1 MSGAVDEDT
10 RRTIADGRRTLGAML
25 STAQR
30 HLQKVFIVF
39 VIGFIGTFYAL
50 RLFVWEQLKSD
61 LFSRLGPAL
70 TNEQLVIA
78 TTPFDVI
85 LLQVKIGLVV
95 GALIS
100 LPPLLYFSR
109 DALRERDFWPRLPR
123 WKIAVLAVLALVL
136 FVAGALYSYEL
147 FFPLMFEFLVSNA
160 LQTGVQPTYSIVMW
174 AQFVFLLTLSFGLAA
189 QLPLL
194 MSGLAYAEVVPY
206 ETFREKWK
214 YAIIA
219 IFAFGALFSPP
230 DPFTQILWA
239 LPLVTLYVLS
249 LKLTKFVVAIK
260 YGSQR
265 LSLRRAL
272 SERWSVLL
280 AGVLLGAGIVAGA
293 LLVSVRGVLDRPFA
307 VPGLGTTVQ
316 VPTVPLLPAIEGFGL
331 SRPAAVVVLGVAGA
345 LLVGLLALA
354 YILYTS
360 IDLEAATRRGRQL
373 SESTGDPTAIDV
385 SELDVAGV
393 RAAPE
398 EAFLDMSEE
407 EALTDANEAM
417 EADNPEKAQAILDRF
432 DTAEAGAAEANAA
445 AEPVDEPAAEAE
457 PSPEPW
463 AGEWEPATEHSE
475 TVPEPEPAD
484 PYSEMETETAL
495 GSGTDAVTDSDTA
508 TATDAEAQPAGPN
521 AVSRTTAGM
530 VDAFTEQETTEE
542 DIGGYYYDIAFIASS
557 LRSKAFRLV
566 ALFMVVLAGTFYF
579 LYQGGV
585 GQIKADFLSRLPTG
599 VAPTTVDV
607 VALHP
612 VEVLVFDVKISTLA
626 AAIVTLPFLLYY
638 AWPSLKER
646 GFAGGDRRV
655 LLVWAVTLVVG
666 LLGGSLVGY
675 ALVAPTIIS
684 WLAIDAIRA
693 EMVIAYRISAA
704 GWLVFFTTAGVGLLA
719 TVPLSMLL
727 FHKGGLISYRTMRGR
742 WREVTLAVLTITA
755 YATPQGVFMMFIIG
769 IPTML
774 VYGLGLGLLWLVTL
788 RGRRR
793 TGGRGQ
799 TAD

>member
-10 RRTIADGRRTLGAML
+10 RQTIADGRRTLGAML
-25 STAQR
+25 STVQR

-39 VIGFIGTFYAL
+39 VIVFIGTFYAL

-70 TNEQLVIA
+70 TQDNLVVA

-95 GALIS
+95 GVLIS

-109 DALRERDFWPRLPR
+109 DALRERGFWPRLPR
-123 WKIAVLAVLALVL
+123 WKIAILAVLALVL

-160 LQTGVQPTYSIVMW
+160 LQTGVRPTYSIVMW

-189 QLPLL
+189 QLPLA

-214 YAIIA
+214 YAIVA

-239 LPLVTLYVLS
+239 LPLVTIYVLS

-260 YGSQR
+260 YGNQR

-272 SERWSVLL
+272 GERWSVLL
-280 AGVLLGAGIVAGA
+280 AGPLLGAGVVAGA
-293 LLVSVRGVLDRPFA
+293 LLVSLRGVLDRSFA
-307 VPGLGTTVQ
+307 VPGLDATIR
-316 VPTVPLLPAIEGFGL
+316 VPTVPLLPVIEGFGL
-331 SRPAAVVVLGVAGA
+331 SRPAAFVLLGLAGA
-345 LLVGLLALA
+345 LLVGVLALA
-354 YILYTS
+354 YVLYTS
-360 IDLEAATRRGRQL
+360 IDLTAATRRGRQIND
-373 SESTGDPTAIDV
+373 SMGDPTAIDV
-385 SELDVAGV
+385 SELDAAGV

-407 EALTDANEAM
+407 EALADANEAM

-432 DTAEAGAAEANAA
+432 DTAEAGAAEADAATEPVEESA
-445 AEPVDEPAAEAE
+445 AETEPL
-457 PSPEPW
+457 PEPW
-463 AGEWEPATEHSE
+463 PGQWEPAVEHSE

-484 PYSEMETETAL
+484 PYGEMGTETAL
-495 GSGTDAVTDSDTA
+495 GTGAGTATDSDTA
-508 TATDAEAQPAGPN
+508 TTADAEGQPAGSN

-530 VDAFTEQETTEE
+530 VDAFTEEETTEE

-566 ALFMVVLAGTFYF
+566 ALFMAVLAGTFYF

-585 GQIKADFLSRLPTG
+585 GQIKADFLSRLPAG
-599 VAPTTVDV
+599 VAPTNVDV

-666 LLGGSLVGY
+666 LFGGSLVGY

-684 WLAIDAIRA
+684 WLAVDAISA

-727 FHKGGLISYRTMRGR
+727 FHKGGLIPYRTMLGR

-774 VYGLGLGLLWLVTL
+774 VYGLGLALLWLATL